1 MGLET
6 IISETATYEHNG
18 ATIPMRDHP
27 AFKDIPDVDTLGKR
41 FLDTHTYVGR
51 SVALPKETS
60 TPEEVAKWR
69 SEHLPKFV
77 KAGLIPTPPQTPGAP
92 DKYEVKY
99 QNEQLTKLVSP
110 ELVSAVQEV
119 AHKHG
124 LTQEALAD
132 LTALNEQQFA
142 GVFQVIQVNEEKTR
156 ESVMGLSKEFNK
168 PPEQLTAMADN
179 WLSKNGYS
187 EDQVQ
192 ALKTA
197 GALLDA
203 PFLDLIIRAAVHSGA
218 SEGLL
223 GEMGGAA
230 GANDDGSRMLAE
242 ISDPKHPEH
251 KAYIAEQGKGPI
263 NDRLNAAFA
272 KKGGGEFVISG

>member
-1 MGLET
+1 MALDEFIPDSFT
-6 IISETATYEHNG
+6 IEHGG
-18 ATIPMRDHP
+18 AMIPLRDHP
-27 AFKDIPDVDTLGKR
+27 AIKDTADVGSLAKR
-41 FLDTHTYVGR
+41 FLDTQSEVGR
-51 SVALPKETS
+51 RVPLPNGTS
-60 TPEEVAKWR
+60 KPEDIEKWR
-69 SEHLPKFV
+69 AEHLPKFQ

-110 ELVSAVQEV
+110 ELVSAVQEI

-142 GVFQVIQVNEEKTR
+142 GVFQVIQANEEKTR